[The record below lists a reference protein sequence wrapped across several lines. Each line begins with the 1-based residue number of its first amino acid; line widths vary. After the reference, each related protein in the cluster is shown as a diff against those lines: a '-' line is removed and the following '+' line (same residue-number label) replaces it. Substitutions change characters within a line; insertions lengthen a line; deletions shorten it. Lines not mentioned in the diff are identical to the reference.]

1 MASSVNNPTVIESVR
16 LNIVIADPSRACS
29 QCELLQKK
37 RKKKWR
43 FFRCEKYT
51 FCSSVR
57 FSADPKYAEELS
69 HRSSPPPWTSNGSL
83 SCFYFLFF
91 PPLSQAQASDSRRT
105 VTAPVS
111 AALQTLPASHG
122 TSSTLSGVEDGSEVE
137 LMRWQAAST
146 ETPWRRSSSAS
157 SLQTSHRHGRF

>member
-29 QCELLQKK
+29 QCELLQNKK
-37 RKKKWR
+37 NKKMKVFPVW
-43 FFRCEKYT
+43 KIYILLV
-51 FCSSVR
+51 SSVQR
-57 FSADPKYAEELS
+57 
-69 HRSSPPPWTSNGSL
+69 RSKICRRTESSFVTTSVDFKWFPFML
-83 SCFYFLFF
+83 LFF
-91 PPLSQAQASDSRRT
+91 ISPPLSQAQASDSRRT

-122 TSSTLSGVEDGSEVE
+122 TSSTLSGVEDVSEVE

>member
-1 MASSVNNPTVIESVR
+1 MASSVNNPTIIESVR

-29 QCELLQKK
+29 QCELL
-37 RKKKWR
+37 KKKKKEI

-51 FCSSVR
+51 FCPSVR

-69 HRSSPPPWTSNGSL
+69 HRSSPPPWTSNDSL

-122 TSSTLSGVEDGSEVE
+122 MSSTLSGVEDVSEVE
-137 LMRWQAAST
+137 LMR
-146 ETPWRRSSSAS
+146 
-157 SLQTSHRHGRF
+157 